1 MLLGDLIQ
9 SVTFEQIVP
18 HILREYPEHKSQI
31 PYYKEAFDILRHME
45 YAENSATIPV
55 EWVREED
62 EEPYIHIGN
71 CEGDYWE
78 SNLGKRLEIAGDV
91 HLSDAEL
98 AARCM
103 WSLTFYGYSPD
114 DDTYYERILG
124 KPKNRYQE
132 MAKRLKDNN
141 LLNYARIRKSEF
153 RKQFGDRNPAFS
165 LEMWKIIKGRERRRN
180 RAKRMRDAR
189 QERRIRHWEFFG
201 NVENEIRG
209 ILARTRDM
217 ARADLE
223 PLFEMRSV
231 SQETYHSRAYDR
243 AKRISWLL
251 ETLTRYGGAEE
262 TDPGEHT
269 LLVIVLSADPA
280 APFDA
285 REREE
290 ASGLIAYLT
299 HRSPSDKVLWA
310 LGAKEGL
317 GDEAELLILKA
328 AA

>member
-114 DDTYYERILG
+114 DDNSYFDREPHNFYEEQAERLN
-124 KPKNRYQE
+124 NR
-132 MAKRLKDNN
+132 NI
-141 LLNYARIRKSEF
+141 LNYARLNRSEY
-153 RKQFGDRNPAFS
+153 RKQFGEKKRPMFTI
-165 LEMWKIIKGRERRRN
+165 ETWETIERRERRRN
-180 RAKRMRDAR
+180 RAKRMRDYR
-189 QERRIRHWEFFG
+189 QERRIKRLEYCG
-201 NVENEIRG
+201 KVEQDIRR
-209 ILARTRDM
+209 ILARTQEI
-217 ARADLE
+217 ARTDLSY
-223 PLFEMRSV
+223 LFDTQLV
-231 SQETYHSRAYDR
+231 APATYRSRAFDR
-243 AKRISWLL
+243 SQRLPYLREIV
-251 ETLTRYGGAEE
+251 TRYADWDEDDLAKF
-262 TDPGEHT
+262 TR
-269 LLVIVLSADPA
+269 LVVVLSADPA
-280 APFDA
+280 APFDTD
-285 REREE
+285 ERDT
-290 ASGLIAYLT
+290 ASEILACLAQ
-299 HRSPSDKVLWA
+299 RSPNAEVLWSFGTA
-310 LGAKEGL
+310 ADLGE
-317 GDEAELLILKA
+317 EAELLFLRSY
-328 AA
+328 

>member
-45 YAENSATIPV
+45 YAENGATIPV

-114 DDTYYERILG
+114 DNSYFDREPHNFYEEQAERLN
-124 KPKNRYQE
+124 NR
-132 MAKRLKDNN
+132 NI
-141 LLNYARIRKSEF
+141 LNYARIRKSEF
-153 RKQFGDRNPAFS
+153 RKQFGDRRLAFD
-165 LEMWKIIKGRERRRN
+165 LETWKIIEGRERRRN